1 MKHHLF
7 IFSFSEVRVFFKTI
21 LLFFLFSVLVYPV
34 LILLAGKFPYK
45 QCTPNLSYII
55 GSYGHMYSRTK
66 EVKNITSPIDI
77 LFLGSSHAYRGFD
90 PRNFSQ
96 YKTFNLGSS
105 SQTPIQTKV
114 LLDRY
119 LDKLK
124 PSLIVY
130 EVYPGTIE
138 GDGVESAIDI
148 VSNDVNDFESIKMA
162 FKLNS
167 IKLYNTLLFAY
178 FADFFG
184 TFGKFNESIVKY
196 DDTYI
201 EGGYVEKKI
210 KYFKRHRDLKRDK
223 NWLLNNVC
231 MDDFSD
237 IIKTIKSKNIK
248 LMLVYA
254 PISSQQYHSYKNNV
268 YIDSVMNSYSVPY
281 YNFNELVLLDDSLDF
296 YDHSHLNQNG
306 VNKFNN
312 KLNDLLMN
320 GFHEKLK

>member
-7 IFSFSEVRVFFKTI
+7 IFSFNKVRVFFKTI
-21 LLFFLFSVLVYPV
+21 LLFFLFSVVVYPV
-34 LILLAGKFPYK
+34 YILVSGKFPYK
-45 QCTPNLSYII
+45 QFTPNLSYIV

-114 LLDRY
+114 LLNRY
-119 LDKLK
+119 LDKLN

-148 VSNDVNDFESIKMA
+148 VSNDVNDFESIKMS

-167 IKLYNTLLFAY
+167 VKVYNTLLFAY
-178 FADFFG
+178 FVEVFG
-184 TFGKFNESIVKY
+184 TFEKFNESIVKD

-201 EGGYVEKKI
+201 QGGYVEKKI
-210 KYFKRHRDLKRDK
+210 KYYKNQTNLKREN
-223 NWLLNNVC
+223 NWQLNQVC
-231 MDDFSD
+231 MNDFSD
-237 IIKTIKSKNIK
+237 IIKSIKSKNIK

-268 YIDSVMNSYSVPY
+268 FIDSVMNSYGVPY
-281 YNFNELVLLDDSLDF
+281 YNFNQQVFLDDSLDF
-296 YDHSHLNQNG
+296 YDPTHLNQKG
-306 VNKFNN
+306 VNKFNA
-312 KLNDLLMN
+312 KLNDLFMN
-320 GFHEKLK
+320 AFHKK

>member
-7 IFSFSEVRVFFKTI
+7 IFSFNKVRVFFKTI
-21 LLFFLFSVLVYPV
+21 LLFFLFSVVVYPV
-34 LILLAGKFPYK
+34 YILVSGKFPYK
-45 QCTPNLSYII
+45 QFTPNLSYIV

-114 LLDRY
+114 LLNRY
-119 LDKLK
+119 LDKLN

-148 VSNDVNDFESIKMA
+148 VSNDVNDFESIKMS

-167 IKLYNTLLFAY
+167 VKVYNTLLFAY
-178 FADFFG
+178 FVEVFG
-184 TFGKFNESIVKY
+184 TFEKFNESIVKD

-201 EGGYVEKKI
+201 KGGYVEKKI
-210 KYFKRHRDLKRDK
+210 KYYKKQTNLKREK
-223 NWLLNNVC
+223 SWQLNQVC
-231 MDDFSD
+231 MNDFSD
-237 IIKTIKSKNIK
+237 IIKSIKSKNIK

-254 PISSQQYHSYKNNV
+254 PISSQHYYSYKNNV
-268 YIDSVMNSYSVPY
+268 FIDSVMNSYGVPY
-281 YNFNELVLLDDSLDF
+281 YNFNQQVLLDDSLDF
-296 YDHSHLNQNG
+296 YDPTHLNQNG
-306 VNKFNN
+306 VNKFNV
-312 KLNDLLMN
+312 KLNDLFMN
-320 GFHEKLK
+320 VLHKK

>member
-7 IFSFSEVRVFFKTI
+7 IFSFNKVRVFFKTI
-21 LLFFLFSVLVYPV
+21 LLFFLFSVVVYPV
-34 LILLAGKFPYK
+34 YILVSGKFPYK
-45 QCTPNLSYII
+45 QFTPNLSYIV

-114 LLDRY
+114 LLNRY
-119 LDKLK
+119 LDKLN

-148 VSNDVNDFESIKMA
+148 VSNDVNDFESIKMSI
-162 FKLNS
+162 KLNS
-167 IKLYNTLLFAY
+167 VKVYNTLLFAY
-178 FADFFG
+178 FVEVFG
-184 TFGKFNESIVKY
+184 TFEKFNESIVKD

-201 EGGYVEKKI
+201 KGGYVEKKI
-210 KYFKRHRDLKRDK
+210 KYYKNQTNLKREN
-223 NWLLNNVC
+223 NWQLNQVC
-231 MDDFSD
+231 MNDFSD
-237 IIKTIKSKNIK
+237 IIKSIKSKNIK

-268 YIDSVMNSYSVPY
+268 FIDSVMNSYGVPY
-281 YNFNELVLLDDSLDF
+281 YNFNQQVLLDDSLDF
-296 YDHSHLNQNG
+296 YDPTHLNQKG
-306 VNKFNN
+306 VNKFNA
-312 KLNDLLMN
+312 KLNDLFMN
-320 GFHEKLK
+320 AFHKK